1 MPLYMYTAMNLS
13 MGRVS
18 GEQDAIDK
26 KNLES
31 ILNQNDLLLVSCQ
44 KKFSIETMFKGK
56 IKLRDIII
64 FSRQFSVMMS
74 AGVGMQEA
82 VRLIAEGS
90 ENPRM
95 KSALLSVREDLRGG
109 ITMSDSMK
117 RRDYAF
123 DDFFIGMVRVGEY
136 SGSFEEIMKR
146 VADFYEDEGRL
157 KRSIRGA
164 LMYPIILIIL
174 TISVVTYLMMGII
187 PTFQEMFVQVGV
199 ARLPGITRVVIAIS
213 NFLKSYAIFTA
224 AGILAAGFL
233 IGTYLNSESGKERFH
248 ALQLRI
254 PGIGKLIAKINA
266 SRFARSMDILTKSGV
281 TIIESFDLI
290 DAMIGNRE
298 IRKRF
303 KLCRENIMT
312 GHSYASSLQKMEVFP
327 VMLISMVSVG
337 EATGALAEVFD
348 KTSSFF
354 DEEANEAIKTLI
366 QLIEPIL
373 LIFIALSIGVII
385 LSIFLP
391 MFDIMDAM

>member
-44 KKFSIETMFKGK
+44 KKFSIETIFKGK